1 MRVLSEATSG
11 FVAVTRGKEGVGVLW
26 EDEIFEISGMAVDSV
41 DTTGAGDVF
50 HGAFLYALLQG
61 WRVGRCLRFANAAG
75 ALSCTQYGAR
85 GGIPPL
91 EKVTSMVED

>member
-1 MRVLSEATSG
+1 VCSSDL
-11 FVAVTRGKEGVGVLW
+11 GVLW
-26 EDEIFEISGMAVDSV
+26 KDEIFAISGMAVDSV

-50 HGAFLYALLQG
+50 HGAFLYGLFQD
-61 WRVGRCLRFANAAG
+61 WSVGRCLRFANSAG